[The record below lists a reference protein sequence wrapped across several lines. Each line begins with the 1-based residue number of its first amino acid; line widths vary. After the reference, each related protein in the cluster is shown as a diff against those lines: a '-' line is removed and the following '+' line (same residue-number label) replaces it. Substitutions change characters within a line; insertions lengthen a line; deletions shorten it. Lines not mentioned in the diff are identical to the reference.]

1 VLKEDTMAP
10 ATLPVEPA
18 PPDEL
23 DRHFSLPAI
32 RHVPASQPLLWLR
45 GGWQDLRRNKS
56 LSVRYGLLFT
66 IAGWSLLFFA
76 APRPYLFTA
85 AVSGLMLVAP
95 LLAAG
100 LYEISRRQG
109 EAMSTNFDESLSCW
123 TRNGGSMALFGL
135 VLALVAIAWERLS
148 AILFALFYGGE
159 IPTVGAFLNT
169 VLLSGNYWGLVIAY
183 VALGGLL
190 AALVFAMSVISVPML
205 VDREVDVLTAIAM
218 SLKAVRQNPAAM
230 ALWAALLVALMA
242 LGFATLLLGMIV
254 LLPWAAYASWHAYR
268 DLAQQ

>member
-1 VLKEDTMAP
+1 MMAP

-23 DRHFSLPAI
+23 DRHFSLPTI
-32 RHVPASQPLLWLR
+32 RHVPTSQPLLWLR
-45 GGWQDLRRNKS
+45 RGWQDLRRNKS
-56 LSVRYGLLFT
+56 LSITYGLIFT
-66 IAGWSLLFFA
+66 IAGWSLLLFA

-85 AVSGLMLVAP
+85 AVSGFMLVAP
-95 LLAAG
+95 LLSAG
-100 LYEISRRQG
+100 LYEISRRQD
-109 EAMSTNFDESLSCW
+109 EAKPATFDDSLSCW

-148 AILFALFYGGE
+148 AILFALFYSGE
-159 IPTVGAFLNT
+159 IPSVGAFFSA

-205 VDREVDVLTAIAM
+205 VDREVDVFTAIAT
-218 SLKAVRQNPAAM
+218 SVKAVKRNLAAM

-242 LGFATLLLGMIV
+242 IGFATLLLGMIV

-268 DLAQQ
+268 DLAQP